1 MDTQSKVADLATAQR
16 WVRTWRL
23 KSEQVVFTNGCF
35 DLLHA
40 GHVTYLEAAA
50 SCGQRLVVGLND
62 DASVSR
68 LKGPTRPIQT
78 LAHRA
83 RVLAALACVDA
94 VVAFAEDTPL
104 ALILALQPD
113 VLAKGADYTV
123 EQIVGAQEVLGWGG
137 RVERL
142 ALVPNQSTT
151 GIVQKLQGK
160 P

>member
-1 MDTQSKVADLATAQR
+1 MDTQSKVADLATVQR
-16 WVRTWRL
+16 WVRTWHL

-94 VVAFAEDTPL
+94 VVAFTDDTPL
-104 ALILALQPD
+104 ALILALRPD

-151 GIVQKLQGK
+151 GIVLKLQGK

>member
-94 VVAFAEDTPL
+94 VVAFADDTPL

>member
-1 MDTQSKVADLATAQR
+1 MDTQSKVADLSTVLR

-94 VVAFAEDTPL
+94 VVPFAEDTPL

-113 VLAKGADYTV
+113 VLAKGADYSA
-123 EQIVGAQEVLGWGG
+123 EQIVGAQKVLGWGG